1 MPGVEALY
9 FWARRLGYPPL
20 GRWVFLFQPKN
31 LLSMP
36 YPEFMVA
43 PMRKELTDLGFEEL
57 RTPDQVQEFV
67 NRQDDLALVVVNSVC
82 GCAAAN
88 ARPGIRKALE
98 HASAPK
104 ARVTVFAGMETDAVD
119 EMRTHFLPYPP
130 SSPSIALFKGGQL
143 VQLIE
148 RSGIEGHSAD
158 AIAERLQAMFA
169 E

>member
-1 MPGVEALY
+1 
-9 FWARRLGYPPL
+9 
-20 GRWVFLFQPKN
+20 
-31 LLSMP
+31 MP

-43 PMRKELTDLGFEEL
+43 PMRRELTDLGFEEL
-57 RTPDQVQEFV
+57 RSPEQVQDFV
-67 NRQDDLALVVVNSVC
+67 NRKDDLALVVVNSVC

-98 HASAPK
+98 HASAPN

-130 SSPSIALFKGGQL
+130 SSPCIALFKGGQL
-143 VQLIE
+143 IQLIE

-169 E
+169 EVA

>member
-1 MPGVEALY
+1 
-9 FWARRLGYPPL
+9 
-20 GRWVFLFQPKN
+20 
-31 LLSMP
+31 MP

-57 RTPDQVQEFV
+57 RTPEQVQEFV

-119 EMRTHFLPYPP
+119 EMRTHFCHNLHPPPALLCLREVNWSNSSSGVALRGTAPMRLRIGSRPCLP
-130 SSPSIALFKGGQL
+130 SSLPAINALGSR
-143 VQLIE
+143 IS
-148 RSGIEGHSAD
+148 R
-158 AIAERLQAMFA
+158 
-169 E
+169 

>member
-1 MPGVEALY
+1 
-9 FWARRLGYPPL
+9 
-20 GRWVFLFQPKN
+20 
-31 LLSMP
+31 MP

-57 RTPDQVQEFV
+57 RTPEQVQDFV
-67 NRQDDLALVVVNSVC
+67 SRKDDTALVVVNSVC

-98 HASAPK
+98 DSKAPQ
-104 ARVTVFAGMETDAVD
+104 ARVTVCAGMETDAVD

-130 SSPSIALFKGGQL
+130 SSPCIALFKGGKL
-143 VQLIE
+143 AHLIE